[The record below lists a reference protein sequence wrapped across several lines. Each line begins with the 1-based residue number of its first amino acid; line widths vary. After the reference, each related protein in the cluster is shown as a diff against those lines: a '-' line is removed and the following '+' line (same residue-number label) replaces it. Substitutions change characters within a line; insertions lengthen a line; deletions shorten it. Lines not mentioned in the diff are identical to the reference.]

1 MNHRIIGGPVTRPDG
16 SALPLSK
23 VIRAGDFVFLSG
35 QLGLDTDGKLVSGIE
50 AQTQACLANIDALLG
65 QAGATLGHVVK
76 ATAWLT
82 DPKHFPAYNKAYAAA
97 FGDTPPCRSTVCSAL
112 MLPGALVEIE
122 VVAYAPE

>member
-1 MNHRIIGGPVTRPDG
+1 MNHDIIGGRVTRPDG
-16 SALPLSK
+16 SPLPLSK

-35 QLGLDTDGKLVSGIE
+35 QLGLDADGKLAEGIE
-50 AQTQACLANIDALLG
+50 AQTQCCLDNIAKLLG
-65 QAGATLGHVVK
+65 EAGCALTNVVK

-82 DPKHFPAYNKAYAAA
+82 ETKYFAKYNEVYAAA

-122 VVAYAPE
+122 VVAYKPG